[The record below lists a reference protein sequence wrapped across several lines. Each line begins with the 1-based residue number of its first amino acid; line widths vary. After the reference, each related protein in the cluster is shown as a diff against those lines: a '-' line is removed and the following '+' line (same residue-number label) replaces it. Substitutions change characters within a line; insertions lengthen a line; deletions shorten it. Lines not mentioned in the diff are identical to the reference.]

1 MLEGSFKYYK
11 DCESYQ
17 KVKEVQ
23 LIPNVV
29 MHLSLV
35 QGRFVIGVYALLAN
49 CISHFGEASD
59 VL

>member
-1 MLEGSFKYYK
+1 MLEGSFRYYK
-11 DCESYQ
+11 DYESYQ

-23 LIPNVV
+23 LIPVVV

-49 CISHFGEASD
+49 YISHFG
-59 VL
+59 